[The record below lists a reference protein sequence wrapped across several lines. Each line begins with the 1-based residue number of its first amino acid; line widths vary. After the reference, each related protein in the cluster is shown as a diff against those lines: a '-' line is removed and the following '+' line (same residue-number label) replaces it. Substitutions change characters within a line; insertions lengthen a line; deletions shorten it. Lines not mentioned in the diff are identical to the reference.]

1 VDLQL
6 DQCARSCSWFGRVT
20 QTRLAYT
27 GCQSWLAPLPAI
39 VWCGISACS
48 CLAAAPA
55 AFRSSYAG
63 CAYTTRQCADDAPGT
78 FVVLLCL
85 QLHCESPLNLAVRD
99 NANHTLEV
107 VLADVCGEVVA
118 NGIFFGGWGWR
129 QNMKFAPPAPPPP
142 APEPV
147 FRDTTP
153 ALPMRAP
160 LRSNR
165 TTSGAAA
172 VRPAV
177 SISSSMVAAVL
188 MGLGMVLLL

>member
-1 VDLQL
+1 MTNV
-6 DQCARSCSWFGRVT
+6 SV
-20 QTRLAYT
+20 
-27 GCQSWLAPLPAI
+27 
-39 VWCGISACS
+39 SACVLP
-48 CLAAAPA
+48 CAP
-55 AFRSSYAG
+55 
-63 CAYTTRQCADDAPGT
+63 
-78 FVVLLCL
+78 CL

-147 FRDTTP
+147 FRDNTP

-160 LRSNR
+160 LTRNR
-165 TTSGAAA
+165 TSGAAA
-172 VRPAV
+172 VRPAT
-177 SISSSMVAAVL
+177 ISSSSSFVAAVL
-188 MGLGMVLLL
+188 MGLGLILLL